1 MSFLTIPADFP
12 QVNAPKMSLVVE
24 RSHAGREFRVR
35 DISQADYGRLQI
47 QLAESEMPGLV
58 ACRSEFGPSKPLR
71 GTRITGSLHVTSQT
85 AVLVETLNALGATVR
100 WCSSDAYSTQDHAAA
115 ALARDSASV
124 FAWKGQSPQEYW
136 WSVEKALDWGRESGP
151 QLLIDDGGDLTFF
164 IHEGV
169 RIEEEHERLGRL
181 PEIKSVENER
191 SRIMFQV
198 IRDVIKA
205 DPRRFRKIRESLVG
219 VSELTSIG
227 LRRLYQLQ
235 QNKALLFPAISVN
248 EAITSRIES
257 IYGSRQSFL
266 NSFMRATDHVALAG
280 KTAIV
285 FGYGEVGRGVALG
298 LQGIGAQVI
307 VAEINPI
314 RAFEAHMEGFSV
326 RTVEDVVSKA
336 DIFVTA
342 TMNKNVIT
350 VQHMKQMKN
359 NAIVLNVGQ
368 FENEID
374 FEGLKTSHGVQRVT
388 IKPFI
393 KDRFTFPD
401 SNRGI
406 FVLAEGRKLNFVSGS
421 GSPSFLRSF
430 SFTNH
435 LMALV
440 ELWNERKSSNYER
453 QVYVLPRHLEQKVA
467 RQHLSHLGARVS
479 TLTSEQASYLNV
491 PIEGPYGPR
500 NCKIG
505 L

>member
-1 MSFLTIPADFP
+1 MSFFTIPADFP
-12 QVNAPKMSLVVE
+12 DVNTPRMNLVVD
-24 RSHAGREFRVR
+24 RSQAGREFKVR
-35 DISQADYGRLQI
+35 DISQADYGRVQI

-58 ACRSEFGPSKPLR
+58 ACRREYGSSKPLR
-71 GTRITGSLHVTSQT
+71 GTRITGSLHMTTQT
-85 AVLVETLNALGATVR
+85 AVLVETLTALGAAVR

-136 WSVEKALDWGRESGP
+136 WSIEKALDWGRESGP
-151 QLLIDDGGDLTFF
+151 HLLIDDGGDVTFF

-181 PEIKSVENER
+181 PEIKSVADER
-191 SRIMFQV
+191 SRIMFQL

-219 VSELTSIG
+219 VSELTSTG

-257 IYGSRQSFL
+257 IHGSRQSFL
-266 NSFMRATDHVALAG
+266 NSFMRATDHFTLAG
-280 KTAIV
+280 KTAVV
-285 FGYGEVGRGVALG
+285 FGYGEVGRGAALG
-298 LQGIGAQVI
+298 LQGVGAQVF
-307 VAEINPI
+307 VVEIDPI
-314 RAFEAHMEGFSV
+314 RAFEAHMKGFPI
-326 RTVEDVVSKA
+326 RRVEDVVSEA
-336 DIFVTA
+336 DVFVTA

-368 FENEID
+368 YENEID
-374 FEGLKTSHGVQRVT
+374 FEGLKTYSGVQRVT

-435 LMALV
+435 LVALL
-440 ELWNERKSSNYER
+440 ELWNERKSSIYKR
-453 QVYVLPRHLEQKVA
+453 QVYVLPRHLELKVA
-467 RQHLSHLGARVS
+467 RQHLSHLEARV
-479 TLTSEQASYLNV
+479 TRLTPDQATYLNV
-491 PIEGPYGPR
+491 PFEGPYGPD
-500 NCKIG
+500 NCQIG
-505 L
+505 